1 MFSRSTLFT
10 ESIRKERYRLPAFLF
25 FFRRSVLRAFRG
37 AASRTA
43 LRRRGAL
50 RESGNR
56 FVAPTRSR
64 AVSRSAASPAAFC
77 VPFLAGQKGDIPTD
91 PTGEMAA

>member
-10 ESIRKERYRLPAFLF
+10 ESIRKEQYRLPAFLF
-25 FFRRSVLRAFRG
+25 FFRRSVFRAFRG
-37 AASRTA
+37 
-43 LRRRGAL
+43 
-50 RESGNR
+50 
-56 FVAPTRSR
+56 
-64 AVSRSAASPAAFC
+64 AAFC